1 MFKFSHSLALCA
13 VVLGTAA
20 CAYADPIAPGGVINT
35 PSLLSFGGTPLS
47 SPPANNITTTLFS
60 ANYSDK
66 VYSDPHNLLCA
77 GCLDFVY
84 QIADIGKTGSVFSL
98 NAYNFA
104 GFETDAGYAVAGNV
118 DPSQITRSA
127 DGSYLTF
134 TFSGVGNDLGPGDYS
149 QYLVIQTNATSYM
162 AGGVSLQGGPS
173 GNGPGF
179 QPVASTPEP
188 SSLLLLGSGLL
199 GLAGMAKRRFGF

>member
-1 MFKFSHSLALCA
+1 MLKFTRSLTLCA
-13 VVLGTAA
+13 VVLGAAA

-35 PSLLSFGGTPLS
+35 PSLLSFGGTLLS
-47 SPPANNITTTLFS
+47 SPPSNNITTALFS

-84 QIADIGKTGSVFSL
+84 QIANIGSTGSVFSL
-98 NAYNFA
+98 NAYDFA
-104 GFETDAGYAVAGNV
+104 GFETDAGFALAGNV
-118 DPSQITRSA
+118 DPSQITRSM
-127 DGSYLTF
+127 DGSFLTF
-134 TFSGVGNDLGPGDYS
+134 TFSGPGNDLGPADFS
-149 QYLVIQTNATSYM
+149 QYLVIQTNAMNFT
-162 AGGVSLQGGPS
+162 AGGVSLQGGAS

-179 QPVASTPEP
+179 QPAATPEP
-188 SSLLLLGSGLL
+188 SSLLLLSTGLL